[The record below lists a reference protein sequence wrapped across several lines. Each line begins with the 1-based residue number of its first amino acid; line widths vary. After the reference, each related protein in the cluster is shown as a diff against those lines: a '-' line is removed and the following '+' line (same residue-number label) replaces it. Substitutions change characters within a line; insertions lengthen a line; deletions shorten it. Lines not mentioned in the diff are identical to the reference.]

1 MSHVRAI
8 TVGLLALFASSL
20 ALAQTSAP
28 GQEHPEDYPDGPGR
42 EQTFYACVACHGFKL
57 VAQQGQTRQQWEDT
71 LAWMTQRHGMPPLE
85 GELRNTVLDY
95 LEATFPPRKAPG
107 GWKNPFAGQ

>member
-1 MSHVRAI
+1 M
-8 TVGLLALFASSL
+8 FASSL
-20 ALAQTSAP
+20 ALAQTSAS

-71 LAWMTQRHGMPPLE
+71 LTWMTQRHGMPPLE